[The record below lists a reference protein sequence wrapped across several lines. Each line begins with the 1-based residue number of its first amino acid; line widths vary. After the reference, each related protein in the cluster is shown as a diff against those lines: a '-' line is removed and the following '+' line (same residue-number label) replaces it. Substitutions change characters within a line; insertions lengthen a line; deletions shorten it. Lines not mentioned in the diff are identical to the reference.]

1 MKITTV
7 FITFLFAIQILSAQ
21 SKDIPTSSFD
31 KVIISPNINV
41 TLVKAEEASVRIDRH
56 SIPLEKINV
65 EVKGKTLRL
74 FLEDAKIT
82 TKTRKERGRN
92 YKMNLP
98 IYKGGEVT
106 ATIFYTDLRKLSIRG
121 EEEVVCESLVQGE
134 KFKVK
139 MYGEAQFIAKDI
151 EVEKLKVALFGE
163 NYFEVKNGFAG
174 TQTLRTF
181 GENEVNLRRLDNK
194 LSVVRGYGENEYK
207 ISAENTIRFSSFGEA
222 SIAYSGNADLRKV
235 IVLGETEVRRR

>member
-7 FITFLFAIQILSAQ
+7 FITILIVCQTLSAQ
-21 SKDIPTSSFD
+21 SKDIQTSSFD
-31 KVIISPNINV
+31 KIIISPNINV
-41 TLVKAEEASVRIDRH
+41 TLVEAEESSVRIDRH

-92 YKMNLP
+92 YKMDIP

-106 ATIFYTDLRKLSIRG
+106 ATIFYTNLKKISIRG
-121 EEEVVCESLVQGE
+121 EEEVVCESPIKRDRL
-134 KFKVK
+134 KVK
-139 MYGEAQFIAKDI
+139 MYGEAEFIVENL

-163 NYFEVKNGFAG
+163 NYFEVKDGFAK

-181 GENEVNLRRLDNK
+181 GENEVNLRRLNNK

-207 ISAENTIRFSSFGEA
+207 ISADNAIRFSSLGEA
-222 SIAYSGNADLRKV
+222 SIAYSGDANFRKM